1 MMNDTEILHFLNDLE
16 IIHEFLT
23 ELATADYIESVRENI
38 DNERYKKTEI
48 AFRDFELKLFEII
61 NLSRTIDRHLY
72 ETINKL
78 VEESDL
84 SNLISKIHI
93 DLKAMLQKGKP
104 SKLERILFSSRFQ
117 YSTDLPFQLSSIDE
131 SIVPIKR
138 LIPLTRKT
146 YEIYQNRLSIDDE
159 IFKPSNLNKEHILI
173 FIENAYIEI
182 QESAQVNPS
191 QKSQFLNYFDSVK
204 NELSKDTPSWK
215 KIIGALVIAATLLSG
230 IADAPNAYK
239 NITSALTYILGVSI
253 ENHIKPHLPAP
264 DKSDDIPNDFDVEKI

>member
-1 MMNDTEILHFLNDLE
+1 MNDTEILHFLNDLE

-23 ELATADYIESVRENI
+23 KLATTDYMESVRENI
-38 DNERYKKTEI
+38 DDERYKKTEI

-78 VEESDL
+78 VEENDL
-84 SNLISKIHI
+84 PNLISKIHI

-104 SKLERILFSSRFQ
+104 SKLESLLFANRLH
-117 YSTDLPFQLSSIDE
+117 YSTDLPFHLDSINE

-146 YEIYQNRLSIDDE
+146 YEIYKNRMSIDDE

-173 FIENAYIEI
+173 FIENAYVEI

-215 KIIGALVIAATLLSG
+215 KIIGALVIAAALLSG

-264 DKSDDIPNDFDVEKI
+264 DKSDGIPNDFDVDKI